1 LNIKLKST
9 KAGYKKKSVIIV
21 KNRGVKNM
29 AEIVKETVTT
39 REDNTNPAET
49 TPVQTKAT
57 GSQSVEYLIYFLFG
71 VLEILLV
78 FRLVL
83 KLMGASTTSTFVNL
97 IYGLSGVFTFP
108 FEGIFRMWFGQG
120 VETTSVLEPSTLVA
134 IIVYA
139 IVARG
144 IVMLVRI
151 FSGEK
156 QQTD

>member
-1 LNIKLKST
+1 
-9 KAGYKKKSVIIV
+9 
-21 KNRGVKNM
+21 VKNM
-29 AEIVKETVTT
+29 AEIVKETTT
-39 REDNTNPAET
+39 TTQADNTNPTAT
-49 TPVQTKAT
+49 TPVQSKAT

-71 VLEILLV
+71 VLEILLA
-78 FRLVL
+78 FRFVL
-83 KLMGASTTSTFVNL
+83 KLLGASASSSFVNL

-120 VETTSVLEPSTLVA
+120 SETTSVFEPATLVA

-139 IVARG
+139 IVAWG
-144 IVMLVRI
+144 IVMLIRI

>member
-1 LNIKLKST
+1 
-9 KAGYKKKSVIIV
+9 
-21 KNRGVKNM
+21 M

-39 REDNTNPAET
+39 QENNPN
-49 TPVQTKAT
+49 PVATAPTQEKAT
-57 GSQSVEYLIYFLFG
+57 GSQTVAYIIYFLFG

-78 FRLVL
+78 FRFVL
-83 KLMGASTTSTFVNL
+83 KLLGASASSSFVNL

-120 VETTSVLEPSTLVA
+120 SETTSVFEPSTLVA

-139 IVARG
+139 IIAWG
-144 IVMLVRI
+144 IVMLIRI